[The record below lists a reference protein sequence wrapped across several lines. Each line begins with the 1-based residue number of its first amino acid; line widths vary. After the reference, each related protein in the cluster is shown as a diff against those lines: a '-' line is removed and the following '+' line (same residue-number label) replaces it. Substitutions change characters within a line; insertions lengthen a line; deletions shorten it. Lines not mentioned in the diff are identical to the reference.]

1 MICEIVREAID
12 VRAIEASVL
21 APSCGGIV
29 SFCGVVRERADDGR
43 EVEGLYYEAHEG
55 MARASFMAIAE
66 EVRATMPEVRLAI
79 VHRVGA
85 LSIGEVAVAVVAAAP
100 HRAEAFAA
108 ARFAIDALKER
119 SPIWKQERYCDG
131 ERVWVENR
139 CSGERQ

>member
-1 MICEIVREAID
+1 VIFEIVREAID

-21 APSCGGIV
+21 APACGGIV

-43 EVEGLYYEAHEG
+43 EVEGLHYEAHDA
-55 MARASFMAIAE
+55 MARASFIAIAE

-85 LSIGEVAVAVVAAAP
+85 LRIGDVAVAVVAAAP

-119 SPIWKQERYCDG
+119 SPIWKQECYRDG

-139 CSGERQ
+139 CGGDRQ